1 MNRLRAARAAVA
13 GAIRAIAAPFA
24 LVLVPESSEEA
35 AIIFGLVLISAAL
48 ILAGQLPLALGVP
61 GAVYVL
67 IGLGFKFG
75 RRP

>member
-1 MNRLRAARAAVA
+1 MNRLA
-13 GAIRAIAAPFA
+13 GALRAIAAPFA
-24 LVLVPESSEEA
+24 LILVPDSSEEA
-35 AIIFGLVLISAAL
+35 AIIFGLVLVSAAL
-48 ILAGQLPLALGVP
+48 VLAGYLPLAVGVP